1 MASKNSCRIS
11 CDKNGRPLPPSD
23 VSWQSAVRR
32 AVIALPAGAVILPAG
47 LVLYNT
53 VVLPESV
60 QGLSFIFGLMIFVG
74 AFLILCGVTMLV
86 LGLIGRSKA
95 PPRSEVTAS
104 VMEKGE
110 IAYATVT
117 CVKTRRVR
125 TPEGKAVR
133 MQVKAVYDDRLYG
146 IRRSFVSDWK
156 EVSPL
161 EKGDRVKVYY
171 DPESNIRYYVS

>member
-1 MASKNSCRIS
+1 MSGRNSCRIS
-11 CDKNGRPLPPSD
+11 CDRNGRPLPPSD

-32 AVIALPAGAVILPAG
+32 AVITLPAGAVLLPAG
-47 LVLYNT
+47 LVLYGT
-53 VVLPESV
+53 VTLPESV
-60 QGLSFIFGLMIFVG
+60 QGLSFVFGLMIFIG
-74 AFLILCGVTMLV
+74 AFLMLCGVAMLV

-156 EVSPL
+156 EVRPL
-161 EKGDRVKVYY
+161 KKGDLVEVHY
-171 DPESNIRYYVS
+171 DPESNIEYYMP